1 MANFRL
7 VTNFGIIPF
16 QLQNIRVDKD
26 TLKDIGVIDK
36 VTLLNGNITPYLVS
50 QRFYS
55 TQNKWQQ
62 VLDVNGVEPFS
73 FYYDDTPEDELYKSV
88 SNINLY

>member
-36 VTLLNGNITPYLVS
+36 VTLLNGNITP
-50 QRFYS
+50 
-55 TQNKWQQ
+55 
-62 VLDVNGVEPFS
+62 
-73 FYYDDTPEDELYKSV
+73 
-88 SNINLY
+88 